1 MEDVEVN
8 EDDEGREP
16 VYPITSS
23 CDSISGY
30 EGLAQKRQFYVYAA
44 WAWTLG
50 SSDFDK
56 ILENCFASCA
66 FGLAKDI

>member
-1 MEDVEVN
+1 MEDVEVD

-44 WAWTLG
+44 WAWTCSTDMDMRHG
-50 SSDFDK
+50 
-56 ILENCFASCA
+56 NGHAA
-66 FGLAKDI
+66 WT